1 MRAGPMRHRIT
12 LETPAETQTPD
23 GSVTRTWAPF
33 ATVWASVEPLLG
45 REWFDAQRE
54 QADVSHRVRMR
65 FLAGVSHNM
74 RVMLGSRV
82 FEIESVINAGERN
95 RELVLMCRESV

>member
-1 MRAGPMRHRIT
+1 MRHRVT
-12 LETPAETQTPD
+12 LETPVETQGAD
-23 GSVTRTWAPF
+23 GSVTLTWAPF
-33 ATVWASVEPLLG
+33 AAVWASVEPLLG
-45 REWFDAQRE
+45 REYFDAQRE

-65 FLAGVSHNM
+65 YLAGGTHSM
-74 RVMLGSRV
+74 RLVLGSRV

>member
-1 MRAGPMRHRIT
+1 MRAGLMRHRIT
-12 LETPAETQTPD
+12 IESPTETQGAD
-23 GSVTRTWAPF
+23 GSMTLTWAPF

-54 QADVSHRVRMR
+54 QAEVSHRVRMR
-65 FLAGVSHNM
+65 FLPGVGHNM
-74 RVMLGSRV
+74 RIMWGSRV
-82 FEIESVINAGERN
+82 FEIESVLNAGERN

>member
-1 MRAGPMRHRIT
+1 MRHRLT
-12 LETPAETQTPD
+12 LETPVETQGPD
-23 GSVTRTWAPF
+23 GSMTISWVPF
-33 ATVWASVEPLLG
+33 ATVWGSVEPLLG

-65 FLAGVSHNM
+65 FLAGVTHTM
-74 RVMLGSRV
+74 RVVWGSRV
-82 FEIESVINAGERN
+82 FEIESVLNAGERN

>member
-1 MRAGPMRHRIT
+1 MRHRIAI
-12 LETPAETQTPD
+12 ESPVETQGPD
-23 GSVTRTWAPF
+23 GSVTLTWAPF
-33 ATVWASVEPLLG
+33 AAVWASVEPLLG
-45 REWFDAQRE
+45 REYFDAQRE

-65 FLAGVSHNM
+65 YLAGVTHSM
-74 RVMLGSRV
+74 RVALGPRV